1 MARWEMFHPVPCRF
15 HAGIKCSMSVSRHN
29 NAPVQFRGRKLQNS
43 CLSRIALMAGTKL
56 LLGHAFSI
64 QGQRGTY
71 LLIVTMSAC
80 IGCKAV
86 LVVSLLVGLL
96 AALAGEAFLSAPA
109 LIGDVFPNKDSS
121 TWLFLPT
128 VRYLSVA

>member
-1 MARWEMFHPVPCRF
+1 MI
-15 HAGIKCSMSVSRHN
+15 G
-29 NAPVQFRGRKLQNS
+29 KLQTAMK
-43 CLSRIALMAGTKL
+43 RL
-56 LLGHAFSI
+56 LLRRRETAEQVLAPFSIYGRYNSTSSFCKDSGRYISKSSLRTSI
-64 QGQRGTY
+64 QGAQVTY

-96 AALAGEAFLSAPA
+96 AALAGEAFLSAAAA
-109 LIGDVFPNKDSS
+109 LIGDVLPNKDSS

-128 VRYLSVA
+128 VRYLSAA

>member
-1 MARWEMFHPVPCRF
+1 MHDFSSEAD
-15 HAGIKCSMSVSRHN
+15 
-29 NAPVQFRGRKLQNS
+29 KLQNS

-56 LLGHAFSI
+56 LLGHSFSI
-64 QGQRGTY
+64 QGQLGTY

-96 AALAGEAFLSAPA
+96 AALTGEAFLSAPA
-109 LIGDVFPNKDSS
+109 LIGDAVPNKDSS

-128 VRYLSVA
+128 VRYLSVAYSDLKIYGRKDAVGSRQSC